1 MVGADWRRVMKRS
14 TERILTTHVGS
25 LARPESLIPLL
36 RSKERGQPY
45 DQETFAKLVRD
56 AVADV
61 VRRQTEAGVDIVTD
75 GEQGKASFFG
85 YIVER
90 FNGFARTPAPAG
102 QEGNPRGAG
111 REYRAFPDYYAWSE
125 RIAEWAGGRG
135 GDRRYGIDVCT
146 GPVSYK
152 GHTAVQRDIEN
163 IKTALKGLRHEEVFM
178 PAIAPSYLF
187 ATLGNTFYRT
197 EEEYEQALADALREE
212 YRAIVDAGFVLQV
225 DDPRLVTQYM
235 MNPDLSVA
243 DCRRWAVKR
252 VEAINYSLRGIPP
265 EKVRFHTCY
274 SIDVGPRVYDMEL
287 KDIADIILKI
297 DAGAYSFEAA
307 NPRHE
312 HEYHV
317 FEQFRPPDGKIL
329 IPGVI
334 SHTTNLVEHP
344 ELIAERI
351 VRFAKIVGREN
362 VIAGADCGFAASA
375 VRFNDTHPSIAWL
388 KFAAMAEGA
397 RLATRQ
403 LWGRA

>member
-1 MVGADWRRVMKRS
+1 M
-14 TERILTTHVGS
+14 LTTHVGS
-25 LARPESLIPLL
+25 LARPDALIPIL
-36 RSKERGQPY
+36 RAKDRGQPY
-45 DQETFAKLVRD
+45 DRETYAKLVRE

-61 VRRQTEAGVDIVTD
+61 VRKQTEAGIDIVTD
-75 GEQGKASFFG
+75 GEQGKASFYG
-85 YIVER
+85 YVVER
-90 FNGFARTPAPAG
+90 FNGFERKPPPSG
-102 QEGNPRGAG
+102 QGGNPRAAG

-135 GDRRYGIDVCT
+135 GDRRHGVDICT

-152 GHTAVQRDIEN
+152 GQAAVRTDIEN
-163 IKTALKGLRHEEVFM
+163 IKIALKGLPHEDVFM
-178 PAIAPSYLF
+178 AAIAPSYIF
-187 ATLGNTFYRT
+187 ATLTNEFYRT

-212 YRAIVDAGFVLQV
+212 YRAIVDAGFVLQI
-225 DDPRLVTQYM
+225 DDPRLVTYYM

-243 DCRRWAVKR
+243 DCRKWVAKR

-265 EKVRFHTCY
+265 DKVRFHTCY
-274 SIDVGPRVYDMEL
+274 SIDVGPRLYDMEL
-287 KDIADIILKI
+287 KDIVDVLLRI

-317 FEQFRPPDGKIL
+317 FERVRPPDGKIL
-329 IPGVI
+329 VPGVI

-351 VRFAKIVGREN
+351 VRFARIVGREN

-375 VRFNDTHPSIAWL
+375 VRFNDTHPSVAWL
-388 KFAAMAEGA
+388 KFGALAEGA

>member
-1 MVGADWRRVMKRS
+1 MKRS

-25 LARPESLIPLL
+25 LARPEALIPLL
-36 RSKERGQPY
+36 RSKDRGQPY
-45 DQETFAKLVRD
+45 DAETFAKLVRD

-61 VRRQTEAGVDIVTD
+61 VRKQTEAGIDVVTD

-90 FNGFARTPAPAG
+90 FNGFARTPAPTG
-102 QEGNPRGAG
+102 QEGNPRTAG

-146 GPVSYK
+146 GPVSYR
-152 GHTAVQRDIEN
+152 GHTAVQRDSEN
-163 IKTALKGLRHEEVFM
+163 IKTALQGLRHEEVFM

-187 ATLGNTFYRT
+187 ATLTNKFYRT
-197 EEEYEQALADALREE
+197 DEEYEQALADALREE
-212 YRAIVDAGFVLQV
+212 YRAIVDGGFVLQV

-243 DCRRWAVKR
+243 ECRKWAAKR

-317 FEQFRPPDGKIL
+317 FEKVKLPAGKII

-334 SHTTNLVEHP
+334 THASNIVEHP

>member
-1 MVGADWRRVMKRS
+1 MKRS

-25 LARPESLIPLL
+25 LTRPDAVSAILL
-36 RSKERGQPY
+36 SKDRGQPY
-45 DQETFAKLVRD
+45 DRAAYARLVRE

-61 VRRQTEAGVDIVTD
+61 ARKQTQAGIDIVTD

-90 FNGFARTPAPAG
+90 FNGFERKPAPPG
-102 QEGNPRGAG
+102 QEGNPRAES

-135 GDRRYGIDVCT
+135 GDRRHGIDVCT

-152 GHTAVQRDIEN
+152 GHAAVQTDIETL
-163 IKTALKGLRHEEVFM
+163 KSALTDLPHEEVFM
-178 PAIAPSYLF
+178 PAIAPSYIF
-187 ATLGNTFYRT
+187 ATLRNEFYRT
-197 EEEYEQALADALREE
+197 GEEYEQALADALREE
-212 YRAIVDAGFVLQV
+212 YRAIVDAGFTLQI
-225 DDPRLVTQYM
+225 DDPRLITYYM
-235 MNPDLSVA
+235 MNPDVSVA
-243 DCRRWAVKR
+243 DCRKWAAKR

-265 EKVRFHTCY
+265 ERIRFHTCY
-274 SIDVGPRVYDMEL
+274 SIDVGPRVHDMEL
-287 KDIADIILKI
+287 KDVVDIILTI
-297 DAGAYSFEAA
+297 NAGAYSFEAA

-351 VRFAKIVGREN
+351 VRFARIVGREN
-362 VIAGADCGFAASA
+362 VIAGADCGFAASG
-375 VRFNDTHPSIAWL
+375 VRFNDTHPSVAWL
-388 KFAAMAEGA
+388 KFAALAEGA
-397 RLATRQ
+397 RLATRH

>member
-1 MVGADWRRVMKRS
+1 MKRS

-25 LARPESLIPLL
+25 LSRPDALVPIL
-36 RSKERGQPY
+36 RSKDRGQPY
-45 DQETFAKLVRD
+45 DREAYARLVRE

-61 VRRQTEAGVDIVTD
+61 ARRQTEAGVDIVTD

-90 FNGFARTPAPAG
+90 FNGFERKPAPSG
-102 QEGNPRGAG
+102 QEGSTRAES

-135 GDRRYGIDVCT
+135 GDRRHGIDVCT

-152 GHTAVQRDIEN
+152 GRAAVQADIDN
-163 IKTALKGLRHEEVFM
+163 LNVALKGLPHEEVFM
-178 PAIAPSYLF
+178 PAIAPSYIF
-187 ATLGNTFYRT
+187 ATLTNEFYRT
-197 EEEYEQALADALREE
+197 DEEYEEALADALREE

-225 DDPRLVTQYM
+225 DDPRLVTYFM
-235 MNPDLSVA
+235 MNPGVSVA
-243 DCRRWAVKR
+243 DCRKWAARR
-252 VEAINYSLRGIPP
+252 VEAINHSLRGIPP
-265 EKVRFHTCY
+265 DRVRFHTCY
-274 SIDVGPRVYDMEL
+274 SIDVGPRVHDMEL
-287 KDIADIILKI
+287 KDIVDVLFKI
-297 DAGAYSFEAA
+297 RAGAFSFEAA

-317 FEQFRPPDGKIL
+317 FERSRPPEGMIL

-351 VRFAKIVGREN
+351 VRYARIVGREN
-362 VIAGADCGFAASA
+362 VIAGADCGFAASGI
-375 VRFNDTHPSIAWL
+375 RFNDTHPSVAWL

>member
-1 MVGADWRRVMKRS
+1 MKRS

-90 FNGFARTPAPAG
+90 FNGFARTLAPAG

-187 ATLGNTFYRT
+187 ATLTNTFYRT
-197 EEEYEQALADALREE
+197 DEEYEQALADALREE

-243 DCRRWAVKR
+243 DCRKWAAKR

-274 SIDVGPRVYDMEL
+274 SIDVGPRLYDMEL

-312 HEYHV
+312 HEYRV
-317 FEQFRPPDGKIL
+317 FEQFRPADGKIL

>member
-1 MVGADWRRVMKRS
+1 MKRS

-25 LARPESLIPLL
+25 LARPDALIPFL
-36 RSKERGQPY
+36 RSKDRGQPY
-45 DQETFAKLVRD
+45 DQETYAKLVRD

-61 VRRQTEAGVDIVTD
+61 VRRQSEAGIDIVTD
-75 GEQGKASFFG
+75 GEQGKASFYG

-90 FNGFARTPAPAG
+90 FNGFARTPPAAG
-102 QEGNPRGAG
+102 QEGNPRTAG

-135 GDRRYGIDVCT
+135 GDRRHGIDVCT

-152 GHTAVQRDIEN
+152 GHAAVQKDIEN
-163 IKTALKGLRHEEVFM
+163 IKSALKGLRHEEVFM
-178 PAIAPSYLF
+178 PAIAASYIF
-187 ATLGNTFYRT
+187 ATLSNQFYRT
-197 EEEYEQALADALREE
+197 EEEYEEALADALREE
-212 YRAIVDAGFVLQV
+212 YRAIVDAGFVLQI

-243 DCRRWAVKR
+243 ECRKWAAKR

-312 HEYHV
+312 HEYRV
-317 FEQFRPPDGKIL
+317 FEQFRPADGKIL

-403 LWGRA
+403 LWR